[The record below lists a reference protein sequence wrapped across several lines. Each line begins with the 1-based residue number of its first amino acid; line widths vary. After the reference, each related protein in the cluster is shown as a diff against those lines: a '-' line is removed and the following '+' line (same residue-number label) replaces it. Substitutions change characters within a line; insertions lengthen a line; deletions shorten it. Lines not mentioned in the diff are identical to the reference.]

1 MKQKRKPWSRRAKI
15 VRNLLLAA
23 LLGLLMWDAWGWP
36 SFSFHADLR
45 RQERR
50 MLFPEPETSVELK
63 LSSGRPFRI
72 DQAGDM
78 ALTSFCS
85 KGRFFTNAQ
94 IYPRKLREG
103 PDLIS
108 LPLPINPFSQFSQ
121 PVERAD
127 SHPASDIHFAA
138 LRPPE
143 GSARAI
149 LTIYNEA
156 GKLVLT
162 AEGEQDGDVFWF
174 YIGREYTLEVWFN
187 RENETLAEGYTYEL
201 AFYDGDNDILQ
212 EITG

>member
-1 MKQKRKPWSRRAKI
+1 MKQKRKSWSRRAKI

-23 LLGLLMWDAWGWP
+23 LLGLLTWDAWGWP

-50 MLFPEPETSVELK
+50 MLFPEPETAVELVEQP
-63 LSSGRPFRI
+63 SGQPFRI
-72 DQAGDM
+72 DQAGDV

-94 IYPRKLREG
+94 IFLRKLREG
-103 PDLIS
+103 PDLIA
-108 LPLPINPFSQFSQ
+108 LPLPVHPE
-121 PVERAD
+121 VEAD
-127 SHPASDIHFAA
+127 DPYVKSVILFAA

-143 GSARAI
+143 GSARA
-149 LTIYNEA
+149 
-156 GKLVLT
+156 VLT
-162 AEGEQDGDVFWF
+162 LYNDTGDIVLTSEGEQDGDVFWF
-174 YIGREYTLEVWFN
+174 YIGREYLVELWTG
-187 RENETLAEGYTYEL
+187 RENETLPEGYTYEL

>member
-23 LLGLLMWDAWGWP
+23 LLGLIMWDAWGWP

-50 MLFPEPETSVELK
+50 RLFPEPEMSVELK

-78 ALTSFCS
+78 ALTSFCN

-103 PDLIS
+103 PDLIA
-108 LPLPINPFSQFSQ
+108 LPLPINLE
-121 PVERAD
+121 VEAD
-127 SHPASDIHFAA
+127 DPYVKSAILFAA

-143 GSARAI
+143 SSARAL
-149 LTIYNEA
+149 LTFYNDT
-156 GKLVLT
+156 GDIVLT
-162 AEGEQDGDVFWF
+162 TEGDQDGEMFLF
-174 YIGREYTLEVWFN
+174 YIGMEHMLELWTG
-187 RENETLAEGYTYEL
+187 RDNETLPEGYTYEL
-201 AFYDGDNDILQ
+201 AFYDGEDNILR